1 MQSKRCIFHSKS
13 FFDKIL
19 ANYTKRRDVRDEV
32 FKKPISKQFE
42 FDEDVASVF
51 DDMLNRSVPFYKENL
66 NLQIKILK
74 EFLKDNDK
82 IIDLGCSTG
91 NFLIELG
98 KAKKNLQLIGI
109 DNSEAMIKRA
119 KQKAKA
125 FGVDI
130 TFLQEDFLES
140 NLDNAKAI
148 VANYTIQFIRPLK
161 REKLIKKIYSS
172 LKKDGIFLMS
182 EKLISEN
189 KKLNK
194 IMIDIYYEYKK
205 KMGYSEFEIAQKR
218 EALENVLI
226 PYSMQ
231 ENIDMLK
238 EAGFKEIE
246 VIFRWNNFAT
256 FLAFKK

>member
-1 MQSKRCIFHSKS
+1 
-13 FFDKIL
+13 
-19 ANYTKRRDVRDEV
+19 VRDEV

-91 NFLIELG
+91 NFLIEL
-98 KAKKNLQLIGI
+98 AKKSDKKLKLIGI

-125 FGVDI
+125 FGVEI
-130 TFLQEDFLES
+130 KFLNEDFLNS
-140 NLDNAKAI
+140 NLNNAKAI
-148 VANYTIQFIRPLK
+148 IANYTIQFIRPLK

-172 LKKDGIFLMS
+172 LKEDGIFLMS

-238 EAGFKEIE
+238 EAGFKNIEI
-246 VIFRWNNFAT
+246 IFRWNNFAT

>member
-1 MQSKRCIFHSKS
+1 M
-13 FFDKIL
+13 
-19 ANYTKRRDVRDEV
+19 RDEV

-91 NFLIELG
+91 NFLIEL
-98 KAKKNLQLIGI
+98 AKKSDKKLKLIGI

-125 FGVDI
+125 FGVEI
-130 TFLQEDFLES
+130 KFLNEDFLNS
-140 NLDNAKAI
+140 NLNNAKAI
-148 VANYTIQFIRPLK
+148 IANYTIQFIRPLK

-172 LKKDGIFLMS
+172 LKEDGIFLMS

-238 EAGFKEIE
+238 EAGFKNIEI
-246 VIFRWNNFAT
+246 IFRWNNFAT